1 MKSMY
6 LLARQKQ
13 RNARNILPRYS
24 SPSLFKLS
32 RYSSIVVVQSAQNR
46 RGDHQFIPT
55 IQRNT
60 ADFCFRDLLLDTLVW
75 SRLIE
80 ILRIGMKHTMQL
92 LFIENEEVIEALSP
106 NTPQKA
112 FADRIGSWRLIGCFQ
127 YLDAARC
134 CNASETG
141 SKLAIVITDEILR
154 SLAIRSR
161 LPQLLCGPSVGRSAR
176 HTYVD
181 DFPRFQFDEE
191 KRKERPKEKISDL
204 EKIASPDFTGMIAQ
218 EGRPLLPSWATV
230 ANVPHV
236 FLDRAFAHTNTQFE
250 QLTSDA
256 LRSPEPIVP
265 CHLLDQCDRLWR
277 ELRLPRIS
285 L

>member
-32 RYSSIVVVQSAQNR
+32 RYSFIVVVQSAKNR

-75 SRLIE
+75 SPLIE
-80 ILRIGMKHTMQL
+80 ILRIGMKQTMQL

-112 FADRIGSWRLIGCFQ
+112 FADRIGAFRM
-127 YLDAARC
+127 
-134 CNASETG
+134 
-141 SKLAIVITDEILR
+141 
-154 SLAIRSR
+154 IR
-161 LPQLLCGPSVGRSAR
+161 
-176 HTYVD
+176 
-181 DFPRFQFDEE
+181 RF
-191 KRKERPKEKISDL
+191 
-204 EKIASPDFTGMIAQ
+204 
-218 EGRPLLPSWATV
+218 
-230 ANVPHV
+230 
-236 FLDRAFAHTNTQFE
+236 
-250 QLTSDA
+250 
-256 LRSPEPIVP
+256 
-265 CHLLDQCDRLWR
+265 
-277 ELRLPRIS
+277 
-285 L
+285 

>member
-1 MKSMY
+1 MLLLFLSLGSKSMKSMY

-154 SLAIRSR
+154 SFDIRSR
-161 LPQLLCGPSVGRSAR
+161 LPQLLVGP
-176 HTYVD
+176 
-181 DFPRFQFDEE
+181 
-191 KRKERPKEKISDL
+191 
-204 EKIASPDFTGMIAQ
+204 
-218 EGRPLLPSWATV
+218 
-230 ANVPHV
+230 
-236 FLDRAFAHTNTQFE
+236 
-250 QLTSDA
+250 
-256 LRSPEPIVP
+256 
-265 CHLLDQCDRLWR
+265 
-277 ELRLPRIS
+277 
-285 L
+285 